1 MVEKALTSGM
11 QQVIL
16 HFRVGLPFQNLV
28 RLLKTYKYKLC
39 IFASLSLVFYWK
51 R

>member
-16 HFRVGLPFQNLV
+16 HFRVGLPFQNSKIAKNL
-28 RLLKTYKYKLC
+28 
-39 IFASLSLVFYWK
+39 
-51 R
+51 